1 MLGLKLPTDPRW
13 VNIVEKNIGE
23 ILTDHAWCEQ
33 KAASNAISIVVRY
46 PGYPD
51 LVQTM
56 LGIATEELQHF
67 GMVHDLIRE
76 RGLTL
81 GPERKDEYVNL
92 IYGFRRKG
100 GSRAAQ
106 LVDHL
111 LFAALVEARSCER
124 FRLLSEQIGDTA
136 LRSFYRGLMASE
148 ANHYTVFLGF
158 ARRLGEGVDVDGRW
172 QEFLD
177 YEGKI
182 ITRFG
187 RRETMHG

>member
-51 LVQTM
+51 LVQAM

>member
-56 LGIATEELQHF
+56 LEIATEELQHF

-100 GSRAAQ
+100 GSRTAQ

-158 ARRLGEGVDVDGRW
+158 ARRLGEGVDVDRRW

-177 YEGKI
+177 FEGEI